1 MKLVTTTG
9 FIGRRLGV
17 KKVLEMI
24 AKSGFDGYDCTM
36 FGVDDEFCPEY
47 VGENGLKN
55 IKELKRFADT
65 LGLPCLQAHA
75 PCPSVPK
82 FSTVERYVETSLQAI
97 RYAHELECPIL
108 VVHPATEFN
117 EKENYERIYAPLME
131 SAKSYGV
138 RVATENM
145 YKWKDEKEIETVP
158 AACGTAEDFV
168 NHIDYAKNSY
178 LTACLDIGHA
188 QMQNCEG
195 AVKLIKALGK
205 ERLSALHV
213 HDNDLCNDYH
223 TFPFVGKSDWDEIT
237 TALAGIGYDGC
248 FTFEADAF
256 MRTYPD
262 ELLSACLSL
271 LEKTG
276 RYLIKEIERK
286 KARNE

>member
-1 MKLVTTTG
+1 
-9 FIGRRLGV
+9 
-17 KKVLEMI
+17 
-24 AKSGFDGYDCTM
+24 
-36 FGVDDEFCPEY
+36 
-47 VGENGLKN
+47 
-55 IKELKRFADT
+55 
-65 LGLPCLQAHA
+65 
-75 PCPSVPK
+75 
-82 FSTVERYVETSLQAI
+82 
-97 RYAHELECPIL
+97 
-108 VVHPATEFN
+108 
-117 EKENYERIYAPLME
+117 ME